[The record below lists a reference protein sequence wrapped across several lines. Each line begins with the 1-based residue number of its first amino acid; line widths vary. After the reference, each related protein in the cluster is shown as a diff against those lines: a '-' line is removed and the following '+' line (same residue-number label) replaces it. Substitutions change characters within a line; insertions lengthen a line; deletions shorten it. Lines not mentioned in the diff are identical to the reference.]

1 MPRPELFTTGNDIR
15 IEFYRDVYSY
25 LVAYVEISVND
36 AVDIEIYADLEELTV
51 TEMRDLWEKLKIGI
65 LPPNFMEHIRV
76 SVLAHLQNIGRVDLV
91 SVCLDST
98 DPMEDKKR
106 L

>member
-1 MPRPELFTTGNDIR
+1 MLRPKLFATDNDIR

-25 LVAYVEISVND
+25 LVAYVEITDND
-36 AVDIEIYADLEELTV
+36 AVNIEIYADLEELTAA
-51 TEMRDLWEKLKIGI
+51 EMRDLWTKLKIGF
-65 LPPNFMEHIRV
+65 LPSNFMEHIRA
-76 SVLAHLQNIGRVDLV
+76 SVLAHLQNVGRVDLV
-91 SVCLDST
+91 SVCLDSV

>member
-36 AVDIEIYADLEELTV
+36 AVNIEIYADLEELTV